1 MARVEIR
8 ESTQGGAVS
17 RRPALIVALSVLGT
31 LLVSGAVMT
40 AVDSQATSTS
50 KSICVDK
57 KTKELKLR
65 KNCRANENF
74 FASAE
79 VLTKGG
85 ISAYDTWLELGNK
98 GSKQQFLNSL
108 IGPGGS
114 SGSSSASNP
123 FAGMNC
129 YGAVFHAENQMGRSR
144 VVKADWEFMERQT
157 NCERDQNQAM
167 WYTGL
172 NRDLNDSLKSFDI
185 SITGSAVRV
194 QSTGSVP
201 GHYEVPIKLDF
212 EIDIGDEWVV
222 CDSTLPI
229 YRNSS
234 WQSNADVFDQW
245 DLIEDA
251 KVSDGVYSLNLIAAV
266 YSEFIIF
273 DAVEEE
279 VRVFVCKEDPTN
291 SRGWSMVTLFPLPL
305 AYPGDFVGLN
315 IPYIS
320 DWGWE

>member
-1 MARVEIR
+1 
-8 ESTQGGAVS
+8 
-17 RRPALIVALSVLGT
+17 
-31 LLVSGAVMT
+31 
-40 AVDSQATSTS
+40 
-50 KSICVDK
+50 VDK
-57 KTKELKLR
+57 KTQELKLR

-85 ISAYDTWLELGNK
+85 MSAYDTWLELGNK
-98 GSKQQFLNSL
+98 GTKQQFLNSL

-114 SGSSSASNP
+114 SGSSSAINP
-123 FAGMNC
+123 LAAMNC
-129 YGAVFHAENQMGRSR
+129 LGAVFHAENQLGRLR
-144 VVKADWEFMERQT
+144 VNKADWEFIERQT
-157 NCERDQNQAM
+157 GCDLEKKQAM
-167 WYTGL
+167 WYTGV
-172 NRDLNDSLKSFDI
+172 NRDLNDSLKFFDI
-185 SITGSAVRV
+185 TIDGSDISGTVVRV
-194 QSTGSVP
+194 QSTRSLS
-201 GHYEVPIKLDF
+201 GHYEVPITLDF

-234 WQSNADVFDQW
+234 WHSTAAVFDQW
-245 DLIEDA
+245 DRIEDA
-251 KVSDGVYSLNLIAAV
+251 KVSDGVYSLDLIAAV
-266 YSEFIIF
+266 HSEFIIF

-279 VRVFVCKEDPTN
+279 VRVFVCKEDSTN

-305 AYPGDFVGLN
+305 PYPGDFVGLN

>member
-1 MARVEIR
+1 M
-8 ESTQGGAVS
+8 T
-17 RRPALIVALSVLGT
+17 RRPVLLVSLSVLGT
-31 LLVSGAVMT
+31 LLVSGAVVT

-65 KNCRANENF
+65 KNCRADENF

-79 VLTKGG
+79 VLVKGG
-85 ISAYDTWLELGNK
+85 KSAYDTWLELGNK
-98 GSKQQFLNSL
+98 GTKQDFLNSL
-108 IGPGGS
+108 VGPGGS

-129 YGAVFHAENQMGRSR
+129 LGAVLHSEGQFGRLR
-144 VVKADWEFMERQT
+144 VIKADWEFIERQT
-157 NCERDQNQAM
+157 GCDLEKNQAA
-167 WYTGL
+167 WYTGV

-194 QSTGSVP
+194 QSTRSVS

-234 WQSNADVFDQW
+234 WQSNAEVFDQW

-251 KVSDGVYSLNLIAAV
+251 KVSDGVYSLDSTAGV
-266 YSEFIIF
+266 YSEFLAF
-273 DAVEEE
+273 DALGEEI
-279 VRVFVCKEDPTN
+279 RVFVCKEDPTN
-291 SRGWSMVTLFPLPL
+291 SRGWSMVTFFPLPL

>member
-1 MARVEIR
+1 M
-8 ESTQGGAVS
+8 S
-17 RRPALIVALSVLGT
+17 RRPALLVVLSVLGT
-31 LLVSGAVMT
+31 LLVSGAVVT

-65 KNCRANENF
+65 KNCRADENF

-79 VLTKGG
+79 VLIKGG
-85 ISAYDTWLELGNK
+85 KSAYDTWLELGNK

-129 YGAVFHAENQMGRSR
+129 LGAVFAAENDFGRLR
-144 VVKADWEFMERQT
+144 VIKADWEFIERQT
-157 NCERDQNQAM
+157 GCDLEKKQAM
-167 WYTGL
+167 WYTGV

-185 SITGSAVRV
+185 SLTGPAVLV
-194 QSTGSVP
+194 QSTGSLS
-201 GHYEVPIKLDF
+201 GYYEVQAKLDF

-234 WQSNADVFDQW
+234 WNNAGVWDQW
-245 DLIEDA
+245 DLIEDS
-251 KVSDGVYSLNLIAAV
+251 KVSDGVYSLDSIAGV
-266 YSEFIIF
+266 YSDSITF
-273 DAVEEE
+273 DVEEDE
-279 VRVFVCKEDPTN
+279 VRVYVCREDSTN

-305 AYPGDFVGLN
+305 ANPGDFVGLN